1 MVLSFFTFTGS
12 PKRRWEEWK
21 LEHADQCSL
30 RSCWPCLP
38 LLEPS
43 QFCQPQEHWSSGER
57 GEEDCSRSDLI
68 LPCPEDSIGNQGKVR
83 VNLKKSGLHL
93 RARIDGTT
101 FQIHLILKS
110 VHGSTP
116 DPLTLWVGLLTP
128 FKSASAQRTCPLTTP
143 SPRPVLGWNFA
154 NTRECGGE
162 EGLGLN
168 DPLLLVHQDF
178 IEPPPLIKHNAWSWR
193 YRNEL
198 NTSLLMRCLKA
209 I

>member
-1 MVLSFFTFTGS
+1 MQISAAL
-12 PKRRWEEWK
+12 
-21 LEHADQCSL
+21 C
-30 RSCWPCLP
+30 SCWPRLP

-43 QFCQPQEHWSSGER
+43 QFCQPREHWSSGKR

-68 LPCPEDSIGNQGKVR
+68 LPCPVDSIGNQGKVR
-83 VNLKKSGLHL
+83 ANLRKSELHL

-101 FQIHLILKS
+101 SKFTQYWNQFMAQLQTL
-110 VHGSTP
+110 
-116 DPLTLWVGLLTP
+116 DPLSCHRDYYSLWI
-128 FKSASAQRTCPLTTP
+128 CI
-143 SPRPVLGWNFA
+143 SPEDLFPPVLDLSFA

-168 DPLLLVHQDF
+168 DHLLLVHQAF
-178 IEPPPLIKHNAWSWR
+178 IEPPPCIKHNAWSWR
-193 YRNEL
+193 HRNEI